1 MTLAHHQTPF
11 LSRFPRAMGLRVLM
25 VLCFA
30 LYSVW
35 GVRITPVIVHDHGEV
50 HAGHDVEMHPAPES
64 HHEDHHDGEEDGEHH
79 HHLAGS
85 VSVAM
90 ASVTPAS
97 HAFFQRFT
105 KLRPTSFDEVCPSG
119 PVFEMIKPPQ
129 VS

>member
-35 GVRITPVIVHDHGEV
+35 GVRISPVIVHHHDEL
-50 HAGHDVEMHPAPES
+50 HAGHDIEMHPSSEP
-64 HHEDHHDGEEDGEHH
+64 HHDDHDGEEDGEHH
-79 HHLAGS
+79 HHLS
-85 VSVAM
+85 CPVNVPM
-90 ASVTPAS
+90 VSVTPAS